1 MKKGKRAL
9 IIATD
14 SPLNAESS
22 LSSLRSRVTPVSS
35 FFIRSHFAIPH
46 VKLSNWRLGIEGDV
60 EKERVFGYADLL
72 RMPTRTVSVTLECA
86 GNGRSGFRTAAED
99 ELRWGHGAVGTA
111 RWTGVPLRTVLEG
124 VGVRAG
130 ASEVVAEGAD
140 SGAVNGLPGESPYS
154 RSLPLEK
161 AMEDDTIV
169 ALRMNGQRLSPEHG
183 YPARLIVPGWYG
195 MASVKWL
202 STIRLASGNPCRVFF
217 NDVKYVYVKRERG
230 KETRTPVRELMVK
243 SIFTNPADG
252 DSLEAGRA
260 VRVMGRAWS
269 GQAAVSRVEVDLG
282 SGWRRAELSPRQAG
296 KFEWVEW
303 GKDWTPKGTGEM
315 TISARATD
323 EKGNVQP
330 LEPWENK
337 LQYGYNAVAKV
348 RVRVV

>member
-1 MKKGKRAL
+1 MKKGKTSL

-14 SPLNAESS
+14 SPLNAESP
-22 LSSLRSRVTPVSS
+22 LSSLRPRITPVSS
-35 FFIRSHFAIPH
+35 FFIRSHFAIPR

-60 EKERVFGYADLL
+60 ERECVFGYADLL

-86 GNGRSGFRTAAED
+86 GNGRSGFRTAAKD

-111 RWTGVPLRTVLEG
+111 RWTGVPLRAVLES
-124 VGVRAG
+124 VGVRTG

-140 SGAVNGLPGESPYS
+140 SGAVRGLPGEVPYS

-161 AMEDDTIV
+161 AMQDDTII

-183 YPARLIVPGWYG
+183 YPARLVVPGWYG

-202 STIRLASGNPCRVFF
+202 RTIRLVSGSPRQVFF
-217 NDVKYVYVKRERG
+217 NTVKYVYVETEQG
-230 KETRTPVRELMVK
+230 KETRTPVRELRVN
-243 SIFTNPADG
+243 SIITNPADG
-252 DSLEAGRA
+252 GSIEAGRT
-260 VRVMGRAWS
+260 VRVTGRAWS

-282 SGWRRAELSPRQAG
+282 SGWRNAELSPKRVG
-296 KFEWVEW
+296 RFEWVEW
-303 GKDWTPKGTGEM
+303 RKDWTPKRTGEM
-315 TISARATD
+315 TIAARATD